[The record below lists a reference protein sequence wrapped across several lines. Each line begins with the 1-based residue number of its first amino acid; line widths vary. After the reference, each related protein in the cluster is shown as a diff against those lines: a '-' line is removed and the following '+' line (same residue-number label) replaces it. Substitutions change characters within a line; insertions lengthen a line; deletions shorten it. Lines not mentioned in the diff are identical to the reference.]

1 MSGILERQIRIQA
14 NENGPFSSSNKNFS
28 ITIPNNMSYA
38 DLDRSYIELSI
49 KLTTTDPDAGSG
61 EGVYP
66 ANLRYKNSTLPMY
79 NAGLLRRCNLTSDN
93 QGRLES
99 INDVNVLITNLKQMA
114 MDRSE
119 KESIGFKS
127 CYQTFDKFGNKDS
140 IFTNLNKEGTVS
152 SSQKITR
159 VPIMLKDLFGV
170 CKIQD
175 FDMNYSGALTIR
187 CELDIAN
194 IVGFVS
200 EPDLASDVVVNFTSQ
215 PSIGATALVGGGTG
229 YAVGNT
235 GTLTGSASGVEA
247 TYRVDTEAGGAIQTF
262 TLTDTGV
269 GFKAGE
275 TLTFSG
281 AGNSDAT
288 LTITNVKNDKLRS
301 TDDTTIAANPNFAV
315 GRYVDINWTY
325 NGVAANTSRAIV
337 AVAQDTTVP
346 AKLRLTVANIQ
357 LETGGGDV
365 VAGLTVQALN
375 SKVEM
380 DDITAAAGVDQ
391 AVFDTKQKFSDRG
404 ASPFYVGQ
412 KVRALSL
419 YTPNGGGA
427 TENINVLRL
436 ITGITYS
443 NTTDKV
449 NITLASGIKTLVA
462 GDTLTNTTL
471 LPTYAI
477 GGVSPTVSNID
488 YLRADVVLIEKS
500 EGRKAD
506 GYEYMT
512 FETQNLNGNGN
523 TDYNQQ
529 ITLPAECSSA
539 LVVFLNNTQLY
550 SDNSIP
556 SITSWRCRVDGEF
569 TTDREVVPDSPL
581 YHDVIQ
587 QTLLNMDMDYSNNRG
602 ITSATEQDFEL
613 AESTSS
619 RQEVV
624 VGVHCPITASTKN
637 FQMNV
642 NSANGV
648 NEVICYKHCIK
659 QM

>member
-1 MSGILERQIRIQA
+1 MSSALQKQVRIQA

-38 DLDRSYIELSI
+38 DLDRSYLELSI

-66 ANLRYKNSTLPMY
+66 ANLRYKSSSLPMY
-79 NAGLLRRCNLTSDN
+79 NAGILRRCNLTSDN

-99 INDVNVLITNLKQMA
+99 INDVNVLITNLKQMV
-114 MDRSE
+114 MDRSA

-140 IFTNLNKEGTVS
+140 IFTNLNKEGTVA
-152 SSQKITR
+152 SSQKIAR

-170 CKIQD
+170 CKISD

-200 EPDLASDVVVNFTSQ
+200 EPDLASDVSVAFTSQ
-215 PSIGATALVGGGTG
+215 PSILTSTLAGGGTG

-247 TYRVDTEAGGAIQTF
+247 TYRVDTEAAGVVATYTI
-262 TLTDTGV
+262 TDSGV
-269 GFKAGE
+269 GFKEGE
-275 TLTFSG
+275 VLTLSG

-288 LTITNVKNDKLRS
+288 ITVNTVSNTKLRS
-301 TDDTTIAANPNFAV
+301 TADTTVAANPNLAV

-337 AVAQDTTVP
+337 AVAQDTTQ
-346 AKLRLTVANIQ
+346 AGKLRITLANIQ
-357 LETGGGDV
+357 TETAAADV
-365 VAGLTVQALN
+365 VADLTVQALN
-375 SKVEM
+375 AKVEM
-380 DDITAAAGVDQ
+380 ADITAAAGVDQ

-404 ASPFYVGQ
+404 ANPFYVGQ

-419 YTPNGGGA
+419 YTPTGGGA
-427 TENINVLRL
+427 TENINQLRL

-443 NTTDKV
+443 NTTDKF

-488 YLRADVVLIEKS
+488 YLRADCVLVEKS
-500 EGRKAD
+500 EGKPSE
-506 GYEYMT
+506 GYQYMT

-556 SITSWRCRVDGEF
+556 SITNWRCRVDGEF

-587 QTLLNMDMDYSNNRG
+587 QALLNMDMDYSNNRG

-613 AESTSS
+613 AESTLS

-648 NEVICYKHCIK
+648 NEVICYKHCMK

>member
-1 MSGILERQIRIQA
+1 MSGNLERQIRIQA
-14 NENGPFSSSNKNFS
+14 NENGPFTSSNKNFS

-66 ANLRYKNSTLPMY
+66 ANLRYKSSSLPMY

-140 IFTNLNKEGTVS
+140 IFTNLNKQGTVS

-187 CELDIAN
+187 CELDIDN

-215 PSIGATALVGGGTG
+215 PSIGATALAGGGTG

-247 TYRVDTEAGGAIQTF
+247 TYRVDTEAGGVIQTF
-262 TLTDTGV
+262 TITDTGV

-288 LTITNVKNDKLRS
+288 LTITNVENTKLRS
-301 TDDTTIAANPNFAV
+301 TDDTTIADNPNFAV
-315 GRYVDINWTY
+315 
-325 NGVAANTSRAIV
+325 
-337 AVAQDTTVP
+337 
-346 AKLRLTVANIQ
+346 
-357 LETGGGDV
+357 
-365 VAGLTVQALN
+365 
-375 SKVEM
+375 
-380 DDITAAAGVDQ
+380 
-391 AVFDTKQKFSDRG
+391 
-404 ASPFYVGQ
+404 
-412 KVRALSL
+412 
-419 YTPNGGGA
+419 
-427 TENINVLRL
+427 
-436 ITGITYS
+436 
-443 NTTDKV
+443 
-449 NITLASGIKTLVA
+449 
-462 GDTLTNTTL
+462 
-471 LPTYAI
+471 
-477 GGVSPTVSNID
+477 
-488 YLRADVVLIEKS
+488 
-500 EGRKAD
+500 
-506 GYEYMT
+506 
-512 FETQNLNGNGN
+512 
-523 TDYNQQ
+523 
-529 ITLPAECSSA
+529 
-539 LVVFLNNTQLY
+539 
-550 SDNSIP
+550 
-556 SITSWRCRVDGEF
+556 
-569 TTDREVVPDSPL
+569 
-581 YHDVIQ
+581 
-587 QTLLNMDMDYSNNRG
+587 
-602 ITSATEQDFEL
+602 
-613 AESTSS
+613 
-619 RQEVV
+619 
-624 VGVHCPITASTKN
+624 
-637 FQMNV
+637 
-642 NSANGV
+642 
-648 NEVICYKHCIK
+648 
-659 QM
+659 